1 MGTHS
6 RRRFLELAGAG
17 TAIALAGCSS
27 GPTEDAKGASTS
39 TTETDTTTETTTEEG
54 TTQTD
59 EDSQNVKMSTV
70 FHYSSG
76 EEKQGHA
83 VANVA
88 NLLSD
93 DSTDTETIA
102 LVANGSGVKLVSK
115 DSTVADK
122 VNSLVEKGVKFKAC
136 HNSMNK
142 FNYTKKDL
150 LSGVE
155 IVPAG
160 VGELTKLQAKK
171 GYAYIK
177 TP

>member
-17 TAIALAGCSS
+17 TAVALAGCSS
-27 GPTEDAKGASTS
+27 APSDAEGADTATTETETTEA
-39 TTETDTTTETTTEEG
+39 TTETDDETTEDAPNDIT
-54 TTQTD
+54 
-59 EDSQNVKMSTV
+59 MSSV
-70 FHYSSG
+70 FHFSEG
-76 EEKQGHA
+76 DDHQKHA

-88 NLLSD
+88 NLLND

-102 LVANGSGVKLVSK
+102 LVANGVGVKLLST
-115 DSTVADK
+115 DSTQAETVK
-122 VNSLVEKGVKFKAC
+122 SLAKKGVKFKAC

-142 FNYTKKDL
+142 LNYTKEDL
-150 LSGVE
+150 LEGVE
-155 IVPAG
+155 VVPAG
-160 VGELTKLQAKK
+160 VGELTKLQAKE

>member
-17 TAIALAGCSS
+17 TAVALAGCSNMPAES
-27 GPTEDAKGASTS
+27 EGTAS
-39 TTETDTTTETTTEEG
+39 TTETKTSTETTTEMNDE
-54 TTQTD
+54 TTET
-59 EDSQNVKMSTV
+59 EDASNDITMSSV
-70 FHYSSG
+70 FHFSEG
-76 EEKQGHA
+76 DDHQKHA

-88 NLLSD
+88 NLLND

-102 LVANGSGVKLVSK
+102 LVANGVGVKLLTT
-115 DSTVADK
+115 DSTEAKK
-122 VNSLVEKGVKFKAC
+122 VKSLAKKGVKFKAC

-142 FNYTKKDL
+142 LNYAKEDL
-150 LSGVE
+150 ISGVE
-155 IVPAG
+155 VVPAG

-171 GYAYIK
+171 EYAYIK